1 MDIPTLLIVLA
12 TVLSLTSIALAMTWR
27 LNHEEPGLPQWTM
40 GHVTISIGILLMSA
54 QSQWHPLLSI
64 VLANMLIAS
73 GYGLSV
79 AGTRA
84 FFGRDPSTM
93 WRLVPVIA
101 LMGGGL
107 TYFSLVAPSL
117 PARIVLG
124 SSVYAG
130 LCLLAVAEFHRHG
143 GMATMTSRYMMLV
156 FSVFAA
162 AMVMRIAV
170 NVLFPSGNDLFT
182 GGPMEQMTF
191 YNGIVQAILIAL
203 GYIILTTE
211 RLQQELRAQAA
222 LDPLTGIFNRRAFFE
237 AAAGRVAEAVRAR
250 QPVSVLAVDLDHFKR
265 INDGYGHSVG
275 DRVLRHFVRT
285 ARREL
290 REQDTMARFGGE
302 EFVALLPPGRRE
314 RGGERRRTAGAT
326 VRGNPAAG
334 GRPARRS
341 DGERRRR
348 GARRR
353 RRAARRAA
361 QAGGRRAVPGEV
373 PGPQSGAARGGPDR
387 DRRRA
392 GSRRLTRR
400 ADRRPVSPAGTGS
413 CRVEQL
419 GQQRVG
425 KSPFYGHAVE
435 GLRQVRQGLD
445 LHQRAALQLVAHDD
459 GRQHRQTD
467 PLAREQP
474 HHRHVVHL
482 GDELR
487 A

>member
-124 SSVYAG
+124 STVYAG

-302 EFVALLPPGRRE
+302 EFVALLPRVGVSEAESVAERLARRFAE
-314 RGGERRRTAGAT
+314 TPLLVDARPVEATVSVGVAELDAGGERLEGLLKRADDALYRAKCRGRNQVQRAAAPTAT
-326 VRGNPAAG
+326 AG
-334 GRPARRS
+334 GR
-341 DGERRRR
+341 E
-348 GARRR
+348 
-353 RRAARRAA
+353 
-361 QAGGRRAVPGEV
+361 AV
-373 PGPQSGAARGGPDR
+373 A
-387 DRRRA
+387 
-392 GSRRLTRR
+392 
-400 ADRRPVSPAGTGS
+400 
-413 CRVEQL
+413 
-419 GQQRVG
+419 
-425 KSPFYGHAVE
+425 
-435 GLRQVRQGLD
+435 
-445 LHQRAALQLVAHDD
+445 
-459 GRQHRQTD
+459 
-467 PLAREQP
+467 
-474 HHRHVVHL
+474 
-482 GDELR
+482 
-487 A
+487 